1 MDVNVYESIR
11 SAGVC
16 PGMVVISDAGHDKG
30 MIYLV
35 TEVKNRFAYLAD
47 GRRRRSDHPKKKR
60 VTHIKVLGMTKD
72 AHEITEKLYKA
83 EKAETKDIIIRES
96 ISVFLKQNGNS
107 GQ

>member
-1 MDVNVYESIR
+1 
-11 SAGVC
+11 
-16 PGMVVISDAGHDKG
+16 MVVISDAGHDKG
-30 MIYLV
+30 KIYLV

-47 GRRRRSDHPKKKR
+47 GRTRGADHPKKKR

-72 AHEITEKLYKA
+72 AQEVTEKLYTAGKT
-83 EKAETKDIIIRES
+83 ETKDIIIRES